1 MKQQFGRFMV
11 VLGKE
16 VGVRPTHE
24 AYYHWIVVDERGQV
38 QGHYSSDFL
47 AVSLAEGLHK
57 AEMKKLDEEME
68 NLLVRKS

>member
-11 VLGKE
+11 ILGKDA
-16 VGVRPTHE
+16 GVRPTHE

-47 AVSLAEGLHK
+47 AAGLAEGLHRT
-57 AEMKKLDEEME
+57 EMKKLDEEME
-68 NLLVRKS
+68 NLLVRK